1 MPARK
6 NHADA
11 SSTPAIAALRS
22 AGVHF
27 ELRAYE
33 HDPDVRSFGA
43 EAAAEL
49 GVEPDRVFKTLVVQT
64 DRTADKGLVVAVVP
78 VAGQLDLKALAL
90 AIACHRLEV
99 NEALVAVARA
109 VQSTHSVRQLL
120 NDKTLDLCGIWLHR
134 KLEILQ
140 KDVGKLVWRDELLVQ
155 IPQKHILDAVCL
167 GMKLDAD
174 RY

>member
-1 MPARK
+1 MAVRK

-33 HDPDVRSFGA
+33 HDPDMRSFGA

-78 VAGQLDLKALAL
+78 VAGQLDLKALAREIGCKKAAL
-90 AIACHRLEV
+90 ADPALAARVTGYLVGGISPIGQKRRLHTVVDEGALRHPTILVSGGRRGLDVALSPADLIAV
-99 NEALVAVARA
+99 TGAVTGTIA
-109 VQSTHSVRQLL
+109 T
-120 NDKTLDLCGIWLHR
+120 
-134 KLEILQ
+134 
-140 KDVGKLVWRDELLVQ
+140 
-155 IPQKHILDAVCL
+155 
-167 GMKLDAD
+167 
-174 RY
+174 